1 MTEDRRVRGDALL
14 GEGVAEGTID
24 FRLATVGEEAAL
36 EVGVTRSVLMAVGG
50 VFRTGVLLALT
61 AVGALLAGVLL
72 GRVAEG
78 GLFVDVAVLALLV
91 AAVEVRAPALGG
103 SAVVPGLI
111 PSPERSDFLLT
122 EEVRLTTVE
131 PASVIV

>member
-24 FRLATVGEEAAL
+24 FRLDTVGEEAAL

-61 AVGALLAGVLL
+61 AVGALLTGVLL

-78 GLFVDVAVLALLV
+78 GLVVDVAVLALLV
-91 AAVEVRAPALGG
+91 AAVEVRARMESYLAIKNHAPHKFC
-103 SAVVPGLI
+103 VGLF
-111 PSPERSDFLLT
+111 SWGDFD
-122 EEVRLTTVE
+122 
-131 PASVIV
+131 